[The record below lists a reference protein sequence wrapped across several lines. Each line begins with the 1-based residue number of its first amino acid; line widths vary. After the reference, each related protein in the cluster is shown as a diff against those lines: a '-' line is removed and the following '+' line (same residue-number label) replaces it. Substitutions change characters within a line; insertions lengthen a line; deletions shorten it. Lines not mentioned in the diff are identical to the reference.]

1 MFLNGIQMNL
11 LKLRYS
17 WGKVGSDAD
26 IDRWLYTSEYTN
38 GGGTNFGY
46 PLQSYLGILERN
58 IPILDATW
66 EEALKQNIGIEMGFF
81 TTRFR

>member
-46 PLQSYLGILERN
+46 PLQSYLGILE
-58 IPILDATW
+58 
-66 EEALKQNIGIEMGFF
+66 
-81 TTRFR
+81 